1 MRMPSAVRTQIYII
15 VSQVFDKVDRNFIF
29 SAAEL
34 EKRTL
39 RMRKTVDI
47 AAQNFYNKI
56 GTDKALPARKEHA
69 NGKNLI

>member
-1 MRMPSAVRTQIYII
+1 MPSAVRTQIYII

-47 AAQNFYNKI
+47 AVQTLYNKSEA
-56 GTDKALPARKEHA
+56 DKALPARKEHA
-69 NGKNLI
+69 NGKNHI

>member
-1 MRMPSAVRTQIYII
+1 MPSAVRTQIYII

-47 AAQNFYNKI
+47 AAQNFYNNKS

-69 NGKNLI
+69 NGKNHI